1 MLTIKINTRKS
12 KHFVLTVAAV
22 VAIVLSAAGSN
33 AQQLR
38 QGISV
43 QMPVTSSATTMPEA
57 DNEDAWIIG
66 VTPNGSV
73 YFGVDPVTPD
83 GLAIKMTTRP
93 RNRQQNLYI
102 KADARAPY
110 ADVEKV
116 LQAGRTALFETA
128 VLLTSQAQSSE
139 PGTMVPPKGLEVLLV
154 PPAASQPAQVQ
165 LINSRE
171 DMPILKIN
179 NRQIPL
185 ANLQNMLAQI
195 FQDRPEK
202 VVLVKAD
209 GQLPFADVVHMIDA
223 CHSAGAKV
231 VLTIPG
237 FRPS

>member
-1 MLTIKINTRKS
+1 MFTIRMNTRKS
-12 KHFVLTVAAV
+12 KHLVLTVAAV
-22 VAIVLSAAGSN
+22 LAIVLSAAWSN

-43 QMPVTSSATTMPEA
+43 QMPVTSSATTMSEA
-57 DNEDAWIIG
+57 DDEDAWIIG
-66 VTPNGSV
+66 VTPDGGL

-83 GLAIKMTTRP
+83 GLAIKMKARP

-116 LQAGRTALFETA
+116 LQAGRTVFFETA
-128 VLLTSQAQSSE
+128 VLLTSQTQSSE
-139 PGTMVPPKGLEVLLV
+139 PGTIVPPRGLEVLLV
-154 PPAASQPAQVQ
+154 APAGSMPAQVQ
-165 LINSRE
+165 LINSGE
-171 DMPILKIN
+171 HTPILKIN

-195 FQDRPEK
+195 LQDRREK
-202 VVLVKAD
+202 VVLVKAN
-209 GQLPFADVVHMIDA
+209 GQLPFADVVQVIDA

-231 VLTIPG
+231 VLAIPG
-237 FRPS
+237 M

>member
-1 MLTIKINTRKS
+1 MLTIKINTSKS
-12 KHFVLTVAAV
+12 KHLVPTIAAV
-22 VAIVLSAAGSN
+22 LAIVLSATWSN

-43 QMPVTSSATTMPEA
+43 RMPVTSSATTMSEA

-66 VTPNGSV
+66 VTHDGGV

-83 GLAIKMTTRP
+83 GLAIKMKARP

-102 KADARAPY
+102 KADTRAPY

-116 LQAGRTALFETA
+116 LQAGRTVFFETA

-139 PGTMVPPKGLEVLLV
+139 PGTMVPPKGLGVLLV
-154 PPAASQPAQVQ
+154 PPAASQPTHVQ
-165 LINSRE
+165 LINSGE
-171 DMPILKIN
+171 HTPILKIN
-179 NRQIPL
+179 NRQIPV

-195 FQDRPEK
+195 FQNRPEK
-202 VVLVKAD
+202 VIMVKAD
-209 GQLPFADVVHMIDA
+209 GQLPFADVVQVIDA

-237 FRPS
+237 M